1 MIKNMAHRVKAFTVW
16 NFQQEEDQ
24 KRKTGFPLISFSIKI
39 KGNIGRFKSGGFL
52 ANSNDAILF

>member
-1 MIKNMAHRVKAFTVW
+1 MAHRVKAFTVW